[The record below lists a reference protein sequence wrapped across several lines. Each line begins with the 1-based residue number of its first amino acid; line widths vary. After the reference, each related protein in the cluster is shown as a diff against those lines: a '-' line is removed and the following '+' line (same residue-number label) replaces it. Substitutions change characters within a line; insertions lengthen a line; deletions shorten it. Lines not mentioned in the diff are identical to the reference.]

1 MRIIYGLINSF
12 VFLFILISFSISQI
26 SCSKTVTEHDTTIK
40 TVHDTTIK
48 IVNDTTID
56 TLYNLNYGLVAYY
69 NFNGGNLND
78 SSGKGNNIVFNNAVV
93 TTDRFGRA
101 GNAYQ
106 FSGSTYMR
114 VANSTSLSPSQ
125 ITLMAIV
132 KFNGFY
138 TGAAWGNEILMKG
151 PSDPSQ
157 GVYGL
162 RVHPLSYDYTTQ
174 LDTSKEI
181 FTAFY
186 GDGANA
192 GILDS
197 SNYFIRSGVWNTVI
211 YTYDG
216 FVCKLY
222 INGTLRSARTS
233 PFGFNV
239 NLNDLYIGKTENT
252 TYPYNFT
259 GSIDEIRIYSRAL
272 SPFLIGKLS
281 ALTE

>member
-1 MRIIYGLINSF
+1 MRIISALLSSF
-12 VFLFILISFSISQI
+12 LALFILISISISQT

-40 TVHDTTIK
+40 TIHDTTVK
-48 IVNDTTID
+48 IVNDTTVD
-56 TLYNLNYGLVAYY
+56 TLFNLNYGLVAYY

-78 SSGKGNNIVFNNAVV
+78 SSGKGNNIIFNNAVV
-93 TTDRFGRA
+93 TSDRFGRA

-106 FSGSTYMR
+106 FSGGAYMR
-114 VANSTSLSPSQ
+114 IPNSVSLSPSQ

-138 TGAAWGNEILMKG
+138 TGYAWGNEILMKG
-151 PSDPSQ
+151 PADQAS

-162 RVHPLSYDYTTQ
+162 RVHPISYDYTTQ

-181 FTAFY
+181 FGGFY

-197 SNYFIRSGVWNTVI
+197 SFTSIRSGDWNTVI

-216 FVCKLY
+216 FVSKLY
-222 INGTLRSARTS
+222 INGTLRSTRTS

>member
-1 MRIIYGLINSF
+1 MRIISALLSSF
-12 VFLFILISFSISQI
+12 IALFILISVSVSQT

-48 IVNDTTID
+48 IVNDTTVD
-56 TLYNLNYGLVAYY
+56 TLFNLNYGLVAYY

-78 SSGKGNNIVFNNAVV
+78 SSGKGNNIIFNNAVL
-93 TTDRFGRA
+93 TSDRFGRP

-106 FSGSTYMR
+106 FSGGAYMQ
-114 VANSTSLSPSQ
+114 VPNSTSLSPSQ

-132 KFNGFY
+132 RFNGFY
-138 TGAAWGNEILMKG
+138 TGTAWGNEILMKG
-151 PSDPSQ
+151 SADQAS

-162 RVHPLSYDYTTQ
+162 RVHPISYDYTTQ

-181 FTAFY
+181 FGGFY

-192 GILDS
+192 GNLDS
-197 SNYFIRSGVWNTVI
+197 SFTSIHSGDWNTVI

-216 FVCKLY
+216 FVSKLY
-222 INGTLRSARTS
+222 INGTLRATRTS

-259 GSIDEIRIYSRAL
+259 GSIDEIRIYSRPL
-272 SPFLIGKLS
+272 SPYLIGKLS